1 MYSLHAHTNICTAA
15 LSTVAKPLH
24 CWTLQEP
31 LFDPASAAAQATYV
45 PRRGSSI
52 TPVDTRHSSMDMN
65 NASSALSSSPTNNTN
80 LPSPPAGGTRGGSF
94 NFGNS
99 SANSASNGN
108 LAASG
113 GNLSLSPGSH
123 RRLGSREDNKRAR
136 EGASG
141 NSRVHQV
148 TLTVLLIA
156 ALMHLV
162 SSYSCCC

>member
-1 MYSLHAHTNICTAA
+1 MFHCLN
-15 LSTVAKPLH
+15 VA
-24 CWTLQEP
+24 QEP

-52 TPVDTRHSSMDMN
+52 TPVDTRHSSVDMN
-65 NASSALSSSPTNNTN
+65 NSSTDLISPTNNTN
-80 LPSPPAGGTRGGSF
+80 LPSPPAGGTTRGGSF

-108 LAASG
+108 LAGSSGG

-148 TLTVLLIA
+148 TLT
-156 ALMHLV
+156 
-162 SSYSCCC
+162 YYY